1 MNETNHQL
9 GHHKKIY
16 IIVVLYP
23 KKLSIPSKLSKEY
36 MQFEINFPH
45 SLGSL
50 PSNATSQLNILG
62 HDGHSFGMDGAE
74 IGVLEKTNE
83 I

>member
-16 IIVVLYP
+16 IIAVLYP

-45 SLGSL
+45 
-50 PSNATSQLNILG
+50 
-62 HDGHSFGMDGAE
+62 
-74 IGVLEKTNE
+74 
-83 I
+83 